1 MQCILR
7 TSNPDTMEVRALSLV
22 LLCTFVTVIFGLP
35 TLPEPAVNAHEE
47 RTLST
52 ELQPP
57 APSLDEKEEYST
69 IYIIN
74 LYAVKNSS
82 SNVSEEMFQ
91 NEVVETLPDIIEP
104 LVSVILVVEDNEN
117 EESENHRPVDLD
129 KFAEGLE
136 DEGFK
141 VDKIDFKS
149 KTKVLKMKLEKAE
162 AQSMIDSALKGDQK
176 KFRQKRSYCMRC
188 GRYGGHG
195 GYSSEHYS
203 GDGSGGGWDR
213 HSNGGGYP
221 SGGGHYPGDGSK
233 GQQGYTAVIP
243 VVLVPV
249 STGHYGHGG
258 HHGGHRGRGGCCGGG
273 GGGYGGGGA
282 YASAQASAQAGSWP
296 VQN

>member
-195 GYSSEHYS
+195 
-203 GDGSGGGWDR
+203 
-213 HSNGGGYP
+213 
-221 SGGGHYPGDGSK
+221 
-233 GQQGYTAVIP
+233 
-243 VVLVPV
+243 
-249 STGHYGHGG
+249 HYGHGG

-282 YASAQASAQAGSWP
+282 YASAQASAQAGSWGRKK
-296 VQN
+296 

>member
-7 TSNPDTMEVRALSLV
+7 TSNPDTMAVRALSLV

-57 APSLDEKEEYST
+57 ASSSDEKEHYAT

-104 LVSVILVVEDNEN
+104 LVSVILVVEDDEN

-129 KFAEGLE
+129 KFAGELK

-141 VDKIDFKS
+141 VDKIDLNS
-149 KTKVLKMKLEKAE
+149 KTKVLKMKLEKME

-176 KFRQKRSYCMRC
+176 KFRQKRSYCYKC
-188 GRYGGHG
+188 GGHG
-195 GYSSEHYS
+195 GGY
-203 GDGSGGGWDR
+203 
-213 HSNGGGYP
+213 GGGY
-221 SGGGHYPGDGSK
+221 GH
-233 GQQGYTAVIP
+233 
-243 VVLVPV
+243 
-249 STGHYGHGG
+249 H

-273 GGGYGGGGA
+273 GGYGGGYGGGG
-282 YASAQASAQAGSWP
+282 YASASATAQASAGSWGRKK
-296 VQN
+296 